1 MTEVEKRKYMKI
13 AMNMIG
19 INVNDKYA
27 AMLVE
32 IYQHILMYKGNL
44 NMRQI
49 IEIENNMEYQY
60 NKKET
65 E

>member
-1 MTEVEKRKYMKI
+1 MTEKEKRHYMKI

-32 IYQHILMYKGNL
+32 IYQHILMYKGNV
-44 NMRQI
+44 NMKQI
-49 IEIENNMEYQY
+49 INIEENMNYQY
-60 NKKET
+60 DKKE
-65 E
+65 